1 MSPALPADCRH
12 RPMAAADI
20 PAVHALETRLFPH
33 DAWPAE
39 MFRAEIAHP
48 TRAYTVVLDEADRI
62 IAYAGMMAVAEIA
75 DVQTVA
81 VAPEHEG
88 RGIGR
93 WLLHRMHE
101 QARTARAQRMML
113 EVRQDNARARGLYE
127 ALGYRAVH
135 TRPRYYRDGADAV
148 IMQRDLAPQPGRDGA
163 VLTGAGPTGAAPTG
177 AASIGAVGAE
187 ALAGNPQTE
196 EEQE

>member
-1 MSPALPADCRH
+1 MSPALPSDCRH
-12 RPMAAADI
+12 RPMSAADI

-33 DAWPAE
+33 DAWPVE

-48 TRAYTVVLDEADRI
+48 TRAYTAVLDEAEQV

-101 QARTARAQRMML
+101 QARTAGAQRMML
-113 EVRQDNARARGLYE
+113 EVRQDNARARALYE
-127 ALGYRAVH
+127 GLGYRAVH
-135 TRPRYYRDGADAV
+135 IRPRYYRDGADAV
-148 IMQRDLAPQPGRDGA
+148 IMQKDLAPQPGRDGA
-163 VLTGAGPTGAAPTG
+163 VLTGAGPTGAALTG
-177 AASIGAVGAE
+177 TASIGAVGAE